1 MKILVTGAA
10 GFIGMHTA
18 QKLLQ
23 NGHEVVGIDNLNSY
37 YPVSLKEDRLNILK
51 RHEKFQFER
60 IDISDLAFLQTKLK
74 DHHFDAIIHLAA
86 QAGVRYSFE
95 NPQSYI
101 SSNLQGFFNIIEF
114 CRHQEIKNFVF
125 ASSSSVYGNREDVPF
140 KESDRTVNP
149 VSLYASTKICN
160 EAMSYNYAYNH
171 NITCVGLRFF
181 TVYGPWGRPDMAPL
195 KFLDK
200 ISKGETIDIYS
211 DGNLLRDYTYIDD
224 ITEGIFNLFK
234 WSLEQ
239 KEGTHEIF
247 NIGSNKPYS
256 VLEFVENLEKAS
268 GFQANKKFV
277 PFQPGDVQKT
287 YASVD
292 KLIEAT
298 GYSPKTS
305 LSDGLKELS
314 NWFKDYYSLN

>member
-18 QKLLQ
+18 QKFLN

-37 YPVSLKEDRLNILK
+37 YPVSLKEDRLKILK
-51 RHEKFQFER
+51 GFDKFHFER
-60 IDISDLAFLQTKLK
+60 IDISDLAFIQTKLK
-74 DHHFDAIIHLAA
+74 EHKFDTIVHLAA

-101 SSNLQGFFNIIEF
+101 SSNLQGFFNIIEY
-114 CRHQEIKNFVF
+114 CRDQEIKNFVF

-140 KESDRTVNP
+140 KETDRTVNP

-160 EAMSYNYAYNH
+160 EAMSYNYSYNH

-195 KFLDK
+195 KFLNK
-200 ISKGETIDIYS
+200 ISNNETIDIYS
-211 DGNLLRDYTYIDD
+211 DGNLLRDYTFIDD
-224 ITEGIFNLFK
+224 ITEGIFNLFN

-247 NIGSNKPYS
+247 KVI
-256 VLEFVENLEKAS
+256 NLT
-268 GFQANKKFV
+268 V
-277 PFQPGDVQKT
+277 
-287 YASVD
+287 Y
-292 KLIEAT
+292 L
-298 GYSPKTS
+298 S
-305 LSDGLKELS
+305 L
-314 NWFKDYYSLN
+314 